1 MPSLRIFT
9 FMTHH
14 IFLAKIT
21 LLLIP
26 VLSFASLERGQE
38 IYSQICVTCHGP
50 KLDGGIGPSLVDAY
64 WKHGDTSD
72 AIMRSITKGITGTE
86 MIAYEYVY
94 SKEDRLAVTD
104 FILDKQEGNRQT
116 LRSFYPR
123 DYFKGKRLNPEL
135 FDSVESDS
143 QEILPENFLYTKR
156 MFDGVLRGQ
165 SKLFIKQ
172 PGKYRFNVGGQ
183 GGRVSIWV
191 NGEEMHYSDVEKS
204 KDTYFSKQFHLDE
217 GIHDLEILQEE
228 PTSFT
233 MRFNAR
239 LQKIGGKNWMLTGR
253 SLEGN
258 VPKIIRP
265 GPQAKVI
272 RKWIEGLPP
281 RTLLLLLPNQV
292 MVAYDSASGQILKAW
307 KSALVNQ
314 TPSLDSRS
322 QKESV
327 AKGEEIPGAS
337 STVLQGNEFHLLYYE
352 TQGESVLISSLVD
365 GVSQNFT
372 VSPQGS
378 DSFAVTLQ

>member
-1 MPSLRIFT
+1 MIARP
-9 FMTHH
+9 
-14 IFLAKIT
+14 
-21 LLLIP
+21 LIP
-26 VLSFASLERGQE
+26 SFFLCLFAFSGHASLERGQE

-50 KLDGGIGPSLVDAY
+50 NLDGGIGPSLVDAY
-64 WKHGDTSD
+64 WKHGDTSE
-72 AIMRSITKGITGTE
+72 AIMRSITKGIAGTE

-94 SKEDRLAVTD
+94 SEEDRQAVTD

-116 LRSFYPR
+116 LRSFYAR
-123 DYFKGKRLNPEL
+123 DYFKGKRLTPEL

-172 PGKYRFNVGGQ
+172 PGKYRFNIGGQ

-191 NGEEMHYSDVEKS
+191 NGEEMHYTNDLEDQSNYFN
-204 KDTYFSKQFHLDE
+204 KDFHLDA
-217 GIHDLEILQEE
+217 GVHDLEILQEE

-239 LQKIGGKNWMLTGR
+239 LQKIGGNNWVLTGR

-281 RTLLLLLPNQV
+281 RTLLVLLPNQV

-327 AKGEEIPGAS
+327 AKGQEISNAS
-337 STVLQGNEFHLLYYE
+337 RTVLQGNEFNLLNYE
-352 TQGESVLISSLVD
+352 SQGDSVLISSLVD

-378 DSFAVTLQ
+378 DSFTVTLP

>member
-1 MPSLRIFT
+1 MIARPLITCF
-9 FMTHH
+9 
-14 IFLAKIT
+14 FLCFFAF
-21 LLLIP
+21 
-26 VLSFASLERGQE
+26 SGHASLERGQE

-50 KLDGGIGPSLVDAY
+50 NLDGGIGPSLADAY
-64 WKHGDTSD
+64 WKHGDTSE
-72 AIMRSITKGITGTE
+72 AIMRSITKGIAGTE

-94 SKEDRLAVTD
+94 SEEDRQAVTD

-116 LRSFYPR
+116 LRSLYSR

-172 PGKYRFNVGGQ
+172 SGKYRFNIGGQ

-191 NGEEMHYSDVEKS
+191 NAEEVHYSDDGDHS
-204 KDTYFSKQFHLDE
+204 GSSFNKDFDLTA
-217 GIHDLEILQEE
+217 GVHDLEILQEE

-239 LQKIGGKNWMLTGR
+239 LQKIGGINWMLTGR

-265 GPQAKVI
+265 GSQAKVI

-281 RTLLLLLPNQV
+281 RTLLILLPNQV
-292 MVAYDSASGQILKAW
+292 MVAYDSASGQVLKAW

-327 AKGEEIPGAS
+327 AKGQEISNAS
-337 STVLQGNEFHLLYYE
+337 QTVLEGNEFNLLHYE
-352 TQGESVLISSLVD
+352 TQGDSILISSLVD

-378 DSFAVTLQ
+378 DSFTVTLQ

>member
-1 MPSLRIFT
+1 MYRLINP
-9 FMTHH
+9 
-14 IFLAKIT
+14 T
-21 LLLIP
+21 LLIA
-26 VLSFASLERGQE
+26 FASSTICFGNLERGQE

-50 KLDGGIGPSLVDAY
+50 NLDGGIGPSLVDAY
-64 WKHGDTSD
+64 WKHGDTPE

-94 SKEDRLAVTD
+94 SEEDRQAVTD

-116 LRSFYPR
+116 LRSLYSR

-172 PGKYRFNVGGQ
+172 SGKYRFNIGGQ

-191 NGEEMHYSDVEKS
+191 NGDEVHYSDDGDHS
-204 KDTYFSKQFHLDE
+204 DSSFNKDFDLTA
-217 GIHDLEILQEE
+217 GVHDLEILQEE

-239 LQKIGGKNWMLTGR
+239 LQKIGGRNWMLTGR

-258 VPKIIRP
+258 VPKIIRS

-281 RTLLLLLPNQV
+281 RTLLVLLPNQV
-292 MVAYDSASGQILKAW
+292 MVAYDSASGQILTVW

-327 AKGEEIPGAS
+327 AKGQEIPGAT
-337 STVLQGNEFHLLYYE
+337 STVLQGNEFNLLHYE
-352 TQGESVLISSLVD
+352 IKGHSVLVSSLVD
-365 GVSQNFT
+365 GVTQNFT
-372 VSPQGS
+372 VSPKGS
-378 DSFAVTLQ
+378 DSFTLNLQ

>member
-1 MPSLRIFT
+1 
-9 FMTHH
+9 
-14 IFLAKIT
+14 
-21 LLLIP
+21 
-26 VLSFASLERGQE
+26 
-38 IYSQICVTCHGP
+38 
-50 KLDGGIGPSLVDAY
+50 
-64 WKHGDTSD
+64 
-72 AIMRSITKGITGTE
+72 

-94 SKEDRLAVTD
+94 SEEDRQAVTD
-104 FILDKQEGNRQT
+104 FILDKQEGNRHT
-116 LRSFYPR
+116 LRSLYPR
-123 DYFKGKRLNPEL
+123 DYFKGKRLNPQL

-156 MFDGVLRGQ
+156 MFDGLLRGN

-172 PGKYRFNVGGQ
+172 PGKYRFNLNPI
-183 GGRVSIWV
+183 GRTSIWV
-191 NGEEMHYSDVEKS
+191 NGEEMHYSNVEKS
-204 KDTYFSKQFHLDE
+204 KDTFFSKQFHLDA
-217 GIHDLEILQEE
+217 GIHDLEILHEE
-228 PTSFT
+228 PTSFS

-239 LQKIGGKNWMLTGR
+239 LQKVGGQNWMLTGK

-322 QKESV
+322 QKESMV
-327 AKGEEIPGAS
+327 KGQEIADAG
-337 STVLQGNEFHLLYYE
+337 STVLKGKEFNLLHYE
-352 TQGESVLISSLVD
+352 TQGESVLVSSLVD
-365 GVSQNFT
+365 GVSQDFT
-372 VSPQGS
+372 ISPKGT
-378 DSFAVTLQ
+378 DSFTVTLQ

>member
-1 MPSLRIFT
+1 MSNHTIFQAT
-9 FMTHH
+9 
-14 IFLAKIT
+14 A
-21 LLLIP
+21 LLFGFALIQP
-26 VLSFASLERGQE
+26 VHASLQRGQE

-50 KLDGGIGPSLVDAY
+50 NLDGGIGPSLADAY
-64 WKHGDTSD
+64 WKYGDTSE
-72 AIMRSITKGITGTE
+72 AIMRAITKGITGTE

-94 SKEDRLAVTD
+94 SEEDRQAVTD

-116 LRSFYPR
+116 LRSLYAR
-123 DYFKGKRLNPEL
+123 DYFKGKRLTPGL

-165 SKLFIKQ
+165 SKLFIKEA
-172 PGKYRFNVGGQ
+172 GKYRFNVGGSG
-183 GGRVSIWV
+183 GGRASIWV
-191 NGEEMHYSDVEKS
+191 NGEEMHYSHQGDQDDPSFS
-204 KDTYFSKQFHLDE
+204 KDFDLSA
-217 GIHDLEILQEE
+217 GVHDLEILQEE
-228 PTSFT
+228 PTSFS

-239 LQKIGGKNWMLTGR
+239 LQKIGGGNWMLTGK

-265 GPQAKVI
+265 GTQAKVV

-322 QKESV
+322 QKESMV
-327 AKGEEIPGAS
+327 KGQEIAGAGKA
-337 STVLQGNEFHLLYYE
+337 VLEGKEFNLLHYE

-365 GVSQNFT
+365 GISQNFT
-372 VSPQGS
+372 VSPEGA
-378 DSFAVTLQ
+378 DSFTVALQ